1 MNRYASIMFSA
12 MFLIMTFSPCQLLA
26 ASITETKAAIG
37 KDCVA
42 SGDYSTAMG
51 YRSTASGVSSTAMG
65 DSTASGDHS
74 TAMGYDSTASGVNS
88 TAMGYYSTA
97 SGYASTAMGYDSTA
111 SGDSSTAMGYDST
124 ASGLASTAMGGST
137 ASGDYSTAMGSR
149 TTAGGDYSWAGGMYM
164 QLTDAAENTFV
175 WGHSSSPQPISM
187 ANAFLIFPTG
197 TQGKV
202 GIGTKDPNR
211 IMHIV
216 GSNPRILIEASSSS
230 AEVNFKNSGDANNLI
245 WAIYKDSVDNNFN
258 FYQGENRVTI
268 QSATGNV
275 GIGTTSPSYKLH
287 VNGTAAGTS
296 WTNLSSR
303 EYKENICKVDVTAH
317 PMMLAKL
324 MNMDI
329 TTYNYK
335 KEYGGEGDTK
345 LGFIAEDLP
354 EEVLSKNG
362 KGVDLYELLTLTIG
376 AMKAQNKEIEV
387 QKLENRTL
395 KAKVSEL
402 FKRIDALE
410 K

>member
-1 MNRYASIMFSA
+1 MDRYVPITLLAI
-12 MFLIMTFSPCQLLA
+12 FLMITFFPCQVLA

-37 KDCVA
+37 EGCTA
-42 SGDYSTAMG
+42 SGDNSTAMGEETTASEWASTAMGYNSTASGMVSTAMG
-51 YRSTASGVSSTAMG
+51 YRSTASGDRSTAMG
-65 DSTASGDHS
+65 EETTASGLVS
-74 TAMGYDSTASGVNS
+74 TAMGYNSTASGMV
-88 TAMGYYSTA
+88 
-97 SGYASTAMGYDSTA
+97 
-111 SGDSSTAMGYDST
+111 
-124 ASGLASTAMGGST
+124 STAMGGRSI
-137 ASGDYSTAMGSR
+137 
-149 TTAGGDYSWAGGMYM
+149 AGGDYSWVGGRYM
-164 QLTDAAENTFV
+164 QLTNAADNTFV
-175 WGHSSSPQPISM
+175 WGYSESAQPISTS
-187 ANAFLIFPTG
+187 NAFLIFPAGQT
-197 TQGKV
+197 GKV
-202 GIGTKDPNR
+202 GIGTSSPNELLEIAGDGR
-211 IMHIV
+211 AFFGDGG
-216 GSNPRILIEASSSS
+216 GSSRKGLLIDGIQGSTGARLEAYDYSSNTGLDL
-230 AEVNFKNSGDANNLI
+230 VINTTG
-245 WAIYKDSVDNNFN
+245 
-258 FYQGENRVTI
+258 G
-268 QSATGNV
+268 GNV

-303 EYKENICKVDVTAH
+303 EYKENICKVDVTAL